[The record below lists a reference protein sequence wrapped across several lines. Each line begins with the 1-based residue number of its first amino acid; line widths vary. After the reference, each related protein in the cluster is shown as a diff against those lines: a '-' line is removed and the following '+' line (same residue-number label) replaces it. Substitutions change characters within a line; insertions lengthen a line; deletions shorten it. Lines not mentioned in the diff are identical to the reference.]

1 MAVEHSPLRGPC
13 LRRCVPAFHR
23 AGETIRPQLRTVTST
38 RTPMTAIET
47 LPPTKTPIHADMPQ
61 FPLRD
66 GELQVGGV
74 PVSRLAARVG
84 QTPFYAY
91 DRQALRSR
99 ANDLRRLLP
108 AKVKLHYAMKANP
121 MPAVVGFMAG
131 LVDGVDVASAGELK
145 VALDAGA
152 DPQEISFAG
161 PGKRE
166 AELRQAV
173 ASGVLV
179 NIESLREVQLLGA
192 ISAEFGLPARVAVRV
207 NPDFEL
213 KGSGMKMGGG
223 PKQFGVDVEQMPE
236 LMRSIA
242 ASGVAFEGFHLFAGS
257 QNLRAESICEAQ
269 QKSYELALRLAELSP
284 GPVRFLNLGGGFGIP
299 YFPGEQHLALRPIA
313 DNLQRLAERASRELP
328 EVSLVIELGRYLVGE
343 AGVYV
348 TRIVDRKVSRGQVFL
363 VTDGGLNHHLSAS
376 GNFGQVIR
384 KNYPVTIGNRAA
396 SRQREVASVVGPLC
410 TPLDLLADRMDL
422 PVSVVGD
429 LVVVYQSGAYGAS
442 ASPQAFLGHP
452 PCVEV
457 LV

>member
-1 MAVEHSPLRGPC
+1 
-13 LRRCVPAFHR
+13 
-23 AGETIRPQLRTVTST
+23 
-38 RTPMTAIET
+38 MTAIET
-47 LPPTKTPIHADMPQ
+47 QPSTKTPVHADMPQ
-61 FPLRD
+61 FALRD

-74 PVSRLAARVG
+74 SLSRLAARVG

-91 DRQALRSR
+91 DRQALRTR

-131 LVDGVDVASAGELK
+131 LVDGIDVASAGELK

-152 DPQEISFAG
+152 DPQEVSFAG

-192 ISAEFGLPARVAVRV
+192 IAAEFGLPARVAVRV

-242 ASGVAFEGFHLFAGS
+242 ASGVSFEGFHLFAGS

-269 QKSYELALRLAELSP
+269 QKSYELALRLAELSAA
-284 GPVRFLNLGGGFGIP
+284 PVRFLNLGGGFGIP

-410 TPLDLLADRMDL
+410 TPLDLLADRMDM
-422 PVSVVGD
+422 PVSQVGD